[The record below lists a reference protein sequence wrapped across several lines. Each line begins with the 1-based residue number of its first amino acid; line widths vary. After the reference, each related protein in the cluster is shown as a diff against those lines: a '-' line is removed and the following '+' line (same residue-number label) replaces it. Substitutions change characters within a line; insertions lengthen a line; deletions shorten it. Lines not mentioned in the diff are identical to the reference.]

1 MDSVKFLAS
10 LDKHSEWHTLIF
22 QNADLTGANLEEAN
36 LEGANLKV
44 LIFVHGCRSIL
55 ALTTKLIY
63 GFCNKDDAIIAVSN
77 ISCTSYFMKFH
88 YWKVCDTC
96 GVVLVVNCTKKKKP
110 IEAICLTYEI
120 CFLFP
125 KLVKYAI
132 IDQAGKDV
140 FPYRFLLIFYEMFLC
155 KKWWRNWFMAFQ
167 RL

>member
-1 MDSVKFLAS
+1 M
-10 LDKHSEWHTLIF
+10 DKHSEWHTLIF

-63 GFCNKDDAIIAVSN
+63 GFCDKDDAIIAVSN

-96 GVVLVVNCTKKKKP
+96 GVVLVVNCTKKKKKTDRSYMP
-110 IEAICLTYEI
+110 YLWDMLFVPQNSKICY
-120 CFLFP
+120 
-125 KLVKYAI
+125 
-132 IDQAGKDV
+132 
-140 FPYRFLLIFYEMFLC
+140 
-155 KKWWRNWFMAFQ
+155 NWSSRQ
-167 RL
+167 GCISL